1 MFVEDG
7 GREKMKLS
15 GKCLKIRN
23 TGADG
28 EFELSVVGIVGHQ
41 TDEQIF
47 LILNKKDLQAGDEL
61 RIELEVL
68 GDDDAG

>member
-1 MFVEDG
+1 
-7 GREKMKLS
+7 MKLK

-23 TGADG
+23 KPADG
-28 EFELSVVGIVGHQ
+28 EFELSVVGIIGHQ
-41 TDEQIF
+41 TDGQAF
-47 LILNKKDLQAGDEL
+47 LIIDKKDLQTGDEL

>member
-1 MFVEDG
+1 
-7 GREKMKLS
+7 MKLK

-23 TGADG
+23 TCADG
-28 EFELSVVGIVGHQ
+28 EFELSVAGVVGHQ

-47 LILNKKDLQAGDEL
+47 LILNKKDLQTGDEL